1 MFDFFYFFLN
11 FYFIILIH
19 LFIYYLVMADLFK
32 EEPIQ
37 LVSYNEDG
45 FFEITNEGFDWL
57 NSIINLENI
66 QILSI
71 IGPKKSGKS
80 FILNSLMKNNKGFKY
95 EELKGIYAWGKPIE
109 LNNGNKLI
117 LIDSEGI
124 EDFENNNNKNIVN
137 LLKCISNLIIYHI
150 KGEINNDII
159 ENFTKIISIKDNI
172 IISDNEI
179 NTLPNIIFSL
189 GNYINSE
196 KKARDYVE
204 EFLNKDEKI
213 DDIIKYYP
221 NIQYYYIP
229 LPILDEE
236 RIKDLEK
243 EDISSLNPE
252 YMKVIEEIY
261 KENKNIKNKLNG
273 NSLFYIIQNFIESC
287 NNKEIYDVSQGL
299 NNIYGVKARKILEEV
314 LEDFKNEI
322 EKKTENN
329 YPLNFDDIYKMFYEL
344 LDKETSNFCNKVE
357 KLNPKYCGEFLNK
370 LYKRM
375 WGEIESIYKKNV
387 SYFNVWLNNIYL
399 EFEKNLNSI
408 SFEKN
413 EQIKN
418 YFSTYLNN
426 YKNISN
432 KFLEMPNNDF
442 EKNLIQIYNNLN
454 QNLIIDK
461 FIKVSEKIEENLDNT
476 FQKNISEM
484 NNLKISMDKL
494 NEELETTKKFLEEKR
509 KEKNEIN
516 HSYLELENKFD
527 KISRESTIKEKEYL
541 NNLEIEN
548 QRFQKMEKY
557 YLSEIKEKENKIIKS
572 EFEIEKLNKETNE
585 LKKELS
591 KVKNELNR
599 EIIKLNVEIET
610 LRNNNTKSKIDL
622 LDISK
627 PNLQTILKGVQNTFN
642 DFKDRI
648 EKIDKNN
655 NEICDNKFYEY
666 SIKEIENK
674 VKNWIE
680 EIKNYKN
687 EELKL
692 INENYEK
699 EMIKTKEKIEELS
712 FEITKKNYIIDEQ
725 NEMKNQFEV
734 KINESKN
741 QFNHLNEMINSKED
755 LIKNKD
761 ETLKAY
767 EDKMNNNKNTIG
779 DLEMKLN
786 ESIVEFKIKK
796 DEVESIIT
804 LIDDI
809 LSKKKDKIKK
819 SIDRISTL
827 EYKEYLTY
835 LLKKNGLIK

>member
-1 MFDFFYFFLN
+1 
-11 FYFIILIH
+11 
-19 LFIYYLVMADLFK
+19 
-32 EEPIQ
+32 
-37 LVSYNEDG
+37 
-45 FFEITNEGFDWL
+45 
-57 NSIINLENI
+57 
-66 QILSI
+66 
-71 IGPKKSGKS
+71 
-80 FILNSLMKNNKGFKY
+80 
-95 EELKGIYAWGKPIE
+95 
-109 LNNGNKLI
+109 
-117 LIDSEGI
+117 
-124 EDFENNNNKNIVN
+124 
-137 LLKCISNLIIYHI
+137 
-150 KGEINNDII
+150 
-159 ENFTKIISIKDNI
+159 
-172 IISDNEI
+172 
-179 NTLPNIIFSL
+179 
-189 GNYINSE
+189 
-196 KKARDYVE
+196 
-204 EFLNKDEKI
+204 
-213 DDIIKYYP
+213 
-221 NIQYYYIP
+221 
-229 LPILDEE
+229 
-236 RIKDLEK
+236 
-243 EDISSLNPE
+243 
-252 YMKVIEEIY
+252 
-261 KENKNIKNKLNG
+261 
-273 NSLFYIIQNFIESC
+273 
-287 NNKEIYDVSQGL
+287 
-299 NNIYGVKARKILEEV
+299 
-314 LEDFKNEI
+314 
-322 EKKTENN
+322 
-329 YPLNFDDIYKMFYEL
+329 
-344 LDKETSNFCNKVE
+344 
-357 KLNPKYCGEFLNK
+357 
-370 LYKRM
+370 
-375 WGEIESIYKKNV
+375 
-387 SYFNVWLNNIYL
+387 
-399 EFEKNLNSI
+399 
-408 SFEKN
+408 
-413 EQIKN
+413 
-418 YFSTYLNN
+418 
-426 YKNISN
+426 
-432 KFLEMPNNDF
+432 MPNNDF
-442 EKNLIQIYNNLN
+442 EKNFIQIYNNLN

-494 NEELETTKKFLEEKR
+494 NEELETTKKFLEEKK

-548 QRFQKMEKY
+548 QRFKKMEKY

-585 LKKELS
+585 LEKELS

-599 EIIKLNVEIET
+599 EIIKLNIEIET
-610 LRNNNTKSKIDL
+610 LRNNNSKSKIDL

-725 NEMKNQFEV
+725 IEMKNQFEV

-819 SIDRISTL
+819 SIDRLSTF